1 MQSPTAGNPMNGR
14 ILRLDGIRAIAIA
27 LVYLHHAEFLA
38 LGWIGVTLFFVLS
51 GLLIT
56 GILRR
61 ARTDHAFW
69 APFYIKRA
77 TRILPPLVIAFAGAA
92 IFCTIPWRR
101 VGLYHLF
108 FLSNIAQTLYR
119 GQSKTLDVLWSL
131 SVEEHFYFLWPFA
144 IRFLERRQ
152 LIRLLIGLLLLEPLL
167 RAATTPLFHTCWPIY
182 FLTPFQLDGLAAG
195 ALLALLLEDS
205 SRSEWVSRWCAR
217 VLLPSIA
224 VFLGLSQFSFFQR
237 ETNTILFNGLG
248 YSLIT
253 LSSVSLIG
261 YVLLRKDALLSR
273 MLSSP
278 IAVFF
283 GTISYGFYLFHGLGL
298 MLTGEIAIFLHS
310 TDHIRRLIPLTLIPI
325 TIFSWL
331 SFRFYE
337 TPIIRW
343 GRRRAHKIQMASN
356 LIENIS

>member
-1 MQSPTAGNPMNGR
+1 MQLASATSAERTR
-14 ILRLDGIRAIAIA
+14 IGCLDGIRAIAIA

-38 LGWIGVTLFFVLS
+38 LGWVGVTLFFVLS

-61 ARTDHAFW
+61 ARMDRVFW
-69 APFYIKRA
+69 SPFYIKRA
-77 TRILPPLVIAFAGAA
+77 TRILPPLLIAFAGAA
-92 IFCTIPWRR
+92 IFCTIPWKR

-119 GQSKTLDVLWSL
+119 GQSATLDVLWSL

-152 LIRLLIGLLLLEPLL
+152 LIRLLIALLVFEPVL
-167 RAATTPLFHTCWPIY
+167 RAAATPMFKTCWPIY

-195 ALLALLLEDS
+195 SLLALLLEDKLGT
-205 SRSEWVSRWCAR
+205 EWVLKWSAR
-217 VLLPSIA
+217 VLLPSVV
-224 VFLGLSQFSFFQR
+224 VFLGLSQFTFFER
-237 ETNTILFNGLG
+237 EANTIVFNAFG

-253 LSSVSLIG
+253 LCSVSLIG
-261 YVLLRKDALLSR
+261 YVLLRKNAFVSQLLSLR
-273 MLSSP
+273 
-278 IAVFF
+278 IVIFF

-298 MLTGEIAIFLHS
+298 MLTGKIAIFLHS

-337 TPIIRW
+337 TPTIRW
-343 GRRRAHKIQMASN
+343 GRKQAHALQMSSQ
-356 LIENIS
+356 LVEDLQ